1 MDLVTFYG
9 STFGRETSSSDEND
23 DDQEECY
30 LPSQEEM
37 EDHESGL
44 DESEE
49 DVEVPPS
56 IANNNLF

>member
-44 DESEE
+44 DKSE
-49 DVEVPPS
+49 
-56 IANNNLF
+56 